1 MYRILIVEDEEPI
14 SDLIKLNLEMAGF
27 ETDEALD
34 GRTALEKINKGNYDL
49 VILDIMLPRMNGYEL
64 LPYIKEK
71 DKPVIMLTAK
81 DALKDKIMGLDLGA
95 DDYLTKPFE
104 NPELVARVKALLRRK
119 KGKEGIIKFDNVEV
133 DLTEKSVSK
142 NGEEIEVT
150 PKEFELLVI
159 LIQNKGIVLTREKL
173 LKKVWNYDYLGDSR
187 TIDMHIQRLRKKLD
201 TEKITTIYK
210 VGYRLEE

>member
-1 MYRILIVEDEEPI
+1 MYRVLIVEDEEPI
-14 SDLIKLNLEMAGF
+14 LDLIKLNIEMAGF

-34 GRTALEKINKGNYDL
+34 GRTALEKINRGNYDL
-49 VILDIMLPRMNGYEL
+49 VILDIMLPRINGYEL

-71 DKPVIMLTAK
+71 DKAVIMLTAK
-81 DALKDKIMGLDLGA
+81 DTLKDKVKGLDLGA

-119 KGKEGIIKFDNVEV
+119 KGKKGIIKFDNIDV
-133 DLTEKSVSK
+133 DLTEKIVFK
-142 NGEEIEVT
+142 NGEIVEFT
-150 PKEFELLVI
+150 PKEFELLSI
-159 LIQNKGIVLTREKL
+159 LVQNKGVVLTREKL

-187 TIDMHIQRLRKKLD
+187 TIDMHIQKLRKKLD
-201 TEKITTIYK
+201 TEKISTVYK